1 MGLGL
6 RVYREHSRKLCEL
19 TMPGRRRV
27 FIITGVPGVGK
38 TTVGRMLSE
47 LLGGIHVDLS
57 GLAIE
62 KSLIAGY
69 DEARGTSI
77 ADVDGMRA
85 ELAEMLG
92 SGEGSLIIDGHYAPE
107 VVPSEVVS
115 FAFVLRRAP
124 WILKEELRARGFP
137 EEKVRENVEAELL
150 DICLFDAIG
159 ALGPGRVCEVDTT
172 GRTPRE
178 VVDEVASI
186 INGGEPCRHGLVD
199 WLGCPQAR
207 SLL

>member
-1 MGLGL
+1 M
-6 RVYREHSRKLCEL
+6 

-27 FIITGVPGVGK
+27 FLLTGVPGVGK
-38 TTVGRMLSE
+38 TTIGRMLAE
-47 LLGGIHVDLS
+47 LIGGIHVDLS
-57 GLAIE
+57 GLAIA
-62 KSLIAGY
+62 KGLIAGY

-77 ADVDGMRA
+77 VDVAGMRA
-85 ELAEMLG
+85 ELAEMMG
-92 SGEGSLIIDGHYAPE
+92 SGEEALIVDGHYAPE
-107 VVPSEVVS
+107 VVPPEAVS

-137 EEKVRENVEAELL
+137 AEKVRENVEAELL
-150 DICLFDAIG
+150 DICLVDAIG

-172 GRTPRE
+172 DRTPRE

-186 INGGEPCRHGLVD
+186 ISGGEPCRHGLVD

-207 SLL
+207 ALL